1 MLAVKD
7 DVNEFLNGLYNF
19 LNFDRVIM
27 DNLITTIIYVVYIYI
42 CVKNGANWITV
53 LIGYLIISTIFEF
66 LGISG
71 FLNIITILETLF
83 SSIIDIIFAPAKGFL
98 DTLKDIIDAITPW
111 W

>member
-27 DNLITTIIYVVYIYI
+27 DNLITTIIYIVYIYI
-42 CVKNGANWITV
+42 CVKNGANWITT
-53 LIGYLIISTIFEF
+53 LIGYLIISTIFSY

-71 FLNIITILETLF
+71 FLNIIKILETLF

-111 W
+111 

>member
-7 DVNEFLNGLYNF
+7 DVNEFLNSLYNF

-27 DNLITTIIYVVYIYI
+27 DNLITTIIYIVYIYI
-42 CVKNGANWITV
+42 CVKNGANWITT

-66 LGISG
+66 LGISSY
-71 FLNIITILETLF
+71 LNIISLLNTLF
-83 SSIIDIIFAPAKGFL
+83 TSIIDIIFAPAKGFL

-111 W
+111 

>member
-1 MLAVKD
+1 MLVLKD
-7 DVNEFLNGLYNF
+7 DVNEFLNNLYNF

-27 DNLITTIIYVVYIYI
+27 DNLITTIIYIVYIYI

-98 DTLKDIIDAITPW
+98 DTLRDIIDAITPW
-111 W
+111 

>member
-27 DNLITTIIYVVYIYI
+27 DNLITTIIYIVYIYI

>member
-111 W
+111 

>member
-1 MLAVKD
+1 MLVLKD
-7 DVNEFLNGLYNF
+7 DVNEFLNGLYDF

-83 SSIIDIIFAPAKGFL
+83 SSIIDIISAPAKNFL
-98 DTLKDIIDAITPW
+98 NALRDIIDALTPW
-111 W
+111 

>member
-27 DNLITTIIYVVYIYI
+27 DNLITTIIYIVYIYI

-111 W
+111 